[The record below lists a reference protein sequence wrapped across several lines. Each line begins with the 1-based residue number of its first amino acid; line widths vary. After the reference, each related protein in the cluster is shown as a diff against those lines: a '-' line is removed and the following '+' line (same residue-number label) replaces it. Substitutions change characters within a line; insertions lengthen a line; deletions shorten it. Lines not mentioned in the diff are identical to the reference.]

1 MDFSVKS
8 PYFISMTIKTRTIEI
23 DAKTAELLEKRAASE
38 GVSVADLLAEV
49 FADQELP
56 PDLEAMRA
64 AGQGPWSPEVLD
76 EDERELA
83 ELKRTGVGVP
93 LDETLAWMDS
103 LGTPNQLPRPKP
115 RKL

>member
-1 MDFSVKS
+1 
-8 PYFISMTIKTRTIEI
+8 MTTKTRTIEI

-38 GVSVADLLAEV
+38 GMSVADLLAEV

-64 AGQGPWSPEVLD
+64 AGQGPWSPEALA
-76 EDERELA
+76 EDVRELA
-83 ELKRTGVGVP
+83 EFKRTGIGVP
-93 LDETLAWMDS
+93 WEEVSAWMKS
-103 LGTPNQLPRPKP
+103 WGTPNELPMPKP